1 MKFSER
7 IFEHV
12 FSAHV
17 DGKVIS
23 SDSFVESLELL
34 SEKSAFDVKVEYTGV
49 VYEDCKW
56 SVR

>member
-12 FSAHV
+12 FSPHV
-17 DGKVIS
+17 DCQVIS

-34 SEKSAFDVKVEYTGV
+34 SEKSAFDVKVEYTSV
-49 VYEDCKW
+49 VYEDCKG
-56 SVR
+56 SVC